1 MDQHQMITGLK
12 WCLDHAKLSGTEREL
27 CERLLWEGP
36 SALDTYG
43 AGGASEER
51 RVNARRAQEV
61 LLWHGWWG

>member
-1 MDQHQMITGLK
+1 MITGLK

-27 CERLLWEGP
+27 CERLVWEGP

-43 AGGASEER
+43 AGGARER